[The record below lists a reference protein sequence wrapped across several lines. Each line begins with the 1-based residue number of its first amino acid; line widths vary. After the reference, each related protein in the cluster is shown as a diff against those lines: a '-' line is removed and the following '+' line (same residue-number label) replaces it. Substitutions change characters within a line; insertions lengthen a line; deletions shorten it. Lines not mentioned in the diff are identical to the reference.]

1 LSDPRLLVLDDP
13 SLGLAPAIVETRSNA
28 AASTSCGTDI
38 AVGRAID
45 SRALEIADDA
55 CMLQTGRS
63 VPEGAAD
70 ALRHDPQV
78 QRIDLGLS
86 A

>member
-1 LSDPRLLVLDDP
+1 MLQRLHRA
-13 SLGLAPAIVETRSNA
+13 GLTLLLAEQSIPV
-28 AASTSCGTDI
+28 
-38 AVGRAID
+38 AV
-45 SRALEIADDA
+45 EIADDA

>member
-1 LSDPRLLVLDDP
+1 
-13 SLGLAPAIVETRSNA
+13 
-28 AASTSCGTDI
+28 
-38 AVGRAID
+38 
-45 SRALEIADDA
+45 
-55 CMLQTGRS
+55 MLQTGRT